1 LTPDTSSGLS
11 PKLQHIADHEY
22 LLRGKAIGAHAQ
34 IEFVLADMCLQFW
47 EWPAYRH
54 LKSQFPVN
62 AAARVEAVTVL
73 FKANGPLAQYWR
85 DLEPLL
91 VHLKSYEAN
100 RHLFAHGHL
109 MLTNANSAPAVHLRR
124 YALGKDRVELR
135 TESWT
140 LDEMETIASNIAGY
154 AGHFGRLLDRI
165 YTEQQL
171 K

>member
-1 LTPDTSSGLS
+1 MTPDTSSGFS
-11 PKLQHIADHEY
+11 PELQQIANQAY
-22 LLRGKAIGAHAQ
+22 FLRGKAIGAYAQ
-34 IEFVLADMCLQFW
+34 IEFLLADMCLQLW

-54 LKSQFPVN
+54 LKGQFPVN
-62 AAARVEAVTVL
+62 AAARVEAVSVL
-73 FKANGPLAQYWR
+73 FSANGPLAQYWK

-91 VHLKSYEAN
+91 VQLKTFEAN

-109 MLTNANSAPAVHLRR
+109 MLTNANSAPAVHLRL

-140 LDEMETIASNIAGY
+140 LDEMESITSNIAAY
-154 AGHFGRLLDRI
+154 AGRFGRLLHRI

>member
-1 LTPDTSSGLS
+1 MTPHTSSGLS
-11 PKLQHIADHEY
+11 PKLQQIADHAY
-22 LLRGKAIGAHAQ
+22 LLRGKAIGAYAQ

-54 LKSQFPVN
+54 LKGQFPVN
-62 AAARVEAVTVL
+62 AAARVEAVSVL
-73 FKANGPLAQYWR
+73 FNANGPLAQYWK

-91 VHLKSYEAN
+91 VHLKTFEAN

-109 MLTNANSAPAVHLRR
+109 MLTNANSAPAVHLQL

-140 LDEMETIASNIAGY
+140 LDEMESITSNIAAY
-154 AGHFGRLLDRI
+154 ADRFGRMLDRI
-165 YTEQQL
+165 YTEQRL